1 MKRKP
6 SDYSRIRY
14 LKKTN
19 LPPGGSVFTIT
30 DLDEVNKS
38 PDADQL
44 DLRIRLTLDEHWWF
58 ELKGGNLDTVIDLLG
73 DDFATWLHGRIG
85 LRVAEF
91 TARDGTVGNYIQVV
105 AASEIEQRVDLK
117 APADPDPD
125 PETLDEIP
133 F

>member
-6 SDYSRIRY
+6 SDYSRLRY
-14 LKKTN
+14 LKKEN
-19 LPPGGSVFTIT
+19 LLGGGSIFVVT
-30 DLDEVNKS
+30 DFDEVNKS
-38 PDADQL
+38 TEAGEE

-85 LRVAEF
+85 LRLAEF

-117 APADPDPD
+117 APADPDP
-125 PETLDEIP
+125 ETLDEIP

>member
-38 PDADQL
+38 TDADQL

-58 ELKGGNLDTVIDLLG
+58 ELKGENLHTVIDLLG
-73 DDFATWLHGRIG
+73 DDFALWLHGRIG
-85 LRVAEF
+85 LCRGEF
-91 TARDGTVGNYIQVV
+91 TARDGKVIDYIQVIPAPEV
-105 AASEIEQRVDLK
+105 ALK
-117 APADPDPD
+117 RRPAATTRAKDN
-125 PETLDEIP
+125 DEIP
-133 F
+133 FS

>member
-6 SDYSRIRY
+6 SDYSRLRY
-14 LKKTN
+14 LKKEN
-19 LPPGGSVFTIT
+19 LLGGGSIFVVT
-30 DLDEVNKS
+30 DFDEVNKS
-38 PDADQL
+38 TEAGEE

-58 ELKGGNLDTVIDLLG
+58 ELKDGNLDTVIDLLG

-85 LRVAEF
+85 LRLAEF

-117 APADPDPD
+117 APADPDP
-125 PETLDEIP
+125 ETLDEIP